1 VICNGESPSK
11 KLAHQLARNVDAI
24 VAADGGANVARKLGI
39 RPDVIIGDL
48 DSITPAT
55 ERYFSQQLK
64 WLKPLRR
71 FPFSSNLRPKG
82 WGYAQRISVTRQ
94 DNTDLEKAFDFLLD
108 HNIRRATIVAATGK
122 RLDHTLGNLSVI
134 WRYTKDIEI
143 DVVGDGFVAIP
154 MTKRNTIATKRGATV
169 SLIPF
174 GVCSGV
180 TLKGLFYPL
189 TNATMEV
196 GTIGLSNIVKQSPFT
211 VEVKEGKMLMIIL
224 ADYSLVRILS

>member
-1 VICNGESPSK
+1 LVICNGESPSK

-48 DSITPAT
+48 DSMTSAT
-55 ERYFSQQLK
+55 KRCV
-64 WLKPLRR
+64 
-71 FPFSSNLRPKG
+71 SSSTFIRV
-82 WGYAQRISVTRQ
+82 SRQ
-94 DNTDLEKAFDFLLD
+94 DNTDLEKALDFLLGQK
-108 HNIRRATIVAATGK
+108 IKRATIMAATGN

-134 WRYTKDIEI
+134 WCYTKDIEI
-143 DVVGDGFVAIP
+143 DVVGDGFLAIP
-154 MTKRNTIATKRGATV
+154 LTKRNTIATKRGATV

-180 TLKGLFYPL
+180 TLRGLLYPL

-211 VEVKEGKMLMIIL
+211 VEVKRGKMLLIVL
-224 ADYSLVRILS
+224 ADYAGVRVARS